1 MYPGEP
7 AVIQDSAIQIAGPQQ
22 DEALMSEWMCQS
34 VSGNE
39 HGPDRVGR
47 LAVGGV
53 PAELSSVLTD
63 CSGLFPGADSLVMNK
78 CQTILRSESRL

>member
-1 MYPGEP
+1 
-7 AVIQDSAIQIAGPQQ
+7 
-22 DEALMSEWMCQS
+22 MCQS

-39 HGPDRVGR
+39 HGPDCVQR
-47 LAVGGV
+47 LAVGVV

-78 CQTILRSESRL
+78 CQTILKSEFRLQTTSGFMDQQLVRE